1 MLTKNSATII
11 KASDIHKTYGKKST
25 AYEALRGVNLD
36 IRKGESI
43 AIVGKSGS
51 GKSTL
56 MHLLAGLDSPS
67 SGSLLWGGRSLS
79 NMNEDQLTALRNHR
93 IGFVFQQFFLQP
105 TLTVM
110 ENTYLP
116 LKITGVGPSKRR
128 QAAQTAL
135 QAVGLA
141 EKANNRATDLSGG
154 QKQRVAIAR
163 ALVGEPEVVFADEP
177 TGNLDTETGKQVIEL
192 LFKLQKERGITLV
205 IVTHDND
212 LAKKCDRTVYI
223 QDGKVVET

>member
-1 MLTKNSATII
+1 MPTKNSATII
-11 KASDIHKTYGKKST
+11 KTSNIHKTYGKKSS
-25 AYEALRGVNLD
+25 AYEALRGIDLD
-36 IRKGESI
+36 IKQGESI

-67 SGSLLWGGRSLS
+67 TGTLLWGDKSLQDMS
-79 NMNEDQLTALRNHR
+79 ENQLTALRNQR

-105 TLTVM
+105 SLTVM

-116 LKITGVGPSKRR
+116 LKIAGVSPSKRK
-128 QAAQTAL
+128 QAARAAL
-135 QAVGLA
+135 QAVNLA
-141 EKANNRATDLSGG
+141 DKADNRATDLSGG

-192 LFKLQKERGITLV
+192 LFRLQKERGITLV
-205 IVTHDND
+205 IVTHDVD
-212 LAKKCDRTVYI
+212 LAKQCDRTIYI
-223 QDGKVVET
+223 QDGKVVKQ